1 MRDVDSVLSI
11 DSYLEFLKSLPPL
24 VLWLFFCFSNT
35 IENLFPPWPG
45 DTVVV
50 FSGFL
55 SAGANPP
62 LEIQEVAL
70 ATYLGNLLG
79 ALLMYKFGEAFLA
92 SIKSGRIPFLA
103 RLYQEE
109 NWDKSIQFFQRNQ
122 VLVVLFSRFSAGIR
136 FFVSII
142 AGITKMNMIK
152 FVILYSLAI
161 GLWCGALLTGGYMLG
176 QNWEQIIVILSMY
189 NRVVGFTLA
198 LLLILF
204 LFQIYVK
211 KRRKLT

>member
-1 MRDVDSVLSI
+1 MDSIFSI
-11 DSYLEFLKSLPPL
+11 DSYLEFLKSLPPIL
-24 VLWLFFCFSNT
+24 LWFFFCFSNT
-35 IENLFPPWPG
+35 LENLFPPWPG
-45 DTVVV
+45 DTIIV

-55 SAGANPP
+55 SAASDPP
-62 LEIQEVAL
+62 LGILEVAL

-79 ALLMYKFGEAFLA
+79 ALVMYKFGESFLGW
-92 SIKSGRIPFLA
+92 IKSGRIPFLTH
-103 RLYQEE
+103 LYQEE
-109 NWDKSIQFFQRNQ
+109 NWQKSIQFFQKNQ

-152 FVILYSLAI
+152 FVILYSVAI
-161 GLWCGALLTGGYMLG
+161 CLWCGALLTGGYLLG

-189 NRVVGFTLA
+189 NRLVGGFIA
-198 LLLILF
+198 LLVIIF